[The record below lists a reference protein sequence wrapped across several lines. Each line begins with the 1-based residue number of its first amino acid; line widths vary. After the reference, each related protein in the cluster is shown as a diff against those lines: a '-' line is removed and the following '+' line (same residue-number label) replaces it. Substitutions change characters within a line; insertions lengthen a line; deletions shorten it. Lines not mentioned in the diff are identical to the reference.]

1 MSDNLENMEQNEELQ
16 GGQNDSQSEANPLDQ
31 APSNP
36 LDSASSNPLDEL
48 APEVNVAELEDMD
61 DSKPKK
67 TFIDAKLDFLQDLE
81 LDVYIELG
89 RAKMKIKDIL
99 ELERGYVIELDK
111 LASEPVDIYV
121 NNKKIADGEVVV
133 IDKHFGIRIMN
144 LNDPA
149 KKLGEM
155 Y

>member
-1 MSDNLENMEQNEELQ
+1 MAENDEKLNNELNENVNEPE
-16 GGQNDSQSEANPLDQ
+16 GKPANNPEADKAAEEQ
-31 APSNP
+31 APTAQLDAQP
-36 LDSASSNPLDEL
+36 EVKLAEFEKLDSAKPRTPLNE
-48 APEVNVAELEDMD
+48 E
-61 DSKPKK
+61 
-67 TFIDAKLDFLQDLE
+67 KLDFLQDLE

-89 RAKMKIKDIL
+89 KARMKIKDIL
-99 ELERGYVIELDK
+99 ELERGYIIELDK

-133 IDKHFGIRIMN
+133 IDKHFGIRIVN

-149 KKLGEM
+149 KKLGDI

>member
-1 MSDNLENMEQNEELQ
+1 MSENLENMEEMEQNTTPDGQVDPVEETLNEE
-16 GGQNDSQSEANPLDQ
+16 
-31 APSNP
+31 APQI
-36 LDSASSNPLDEL
+36 D
-48 APEVNVAELEDMD
+48 VAELDNLEE
-61 DSKPKK
+61 SKPKK
-67 TFIDAKLDFLQDLE
+67 SFTDAKLDFLQDLE

-89 RAKMKIKDIL
+89 RSKMKIKDIL

-133 IDKHFGIRIMN
+133 IDKHFGIRIIN

-149 KKLGEM
+149 KRIGEM